1 MPRLVLQPSK
11 YWRVG
16 RRQPPYPSAT
26 SPGRRPIAWCCRR
39 YWNAFVAP
47 GYLASGI
54 TILIATGLHRPATEA
69 EVVEILGPEIASA
82 YAWGNHNARQLSEH
96 RNLGVTSSGTPVY
109 IDERFVSADLRLT
122 LGFIEPHLML
132 GYSGGRKLVAPGQA
146 ARETITVLHSPKF
159 MRDPR
164 AVEGSIE
171 DNPLH
176 RELLEIARMAGHSF
190 MVDVALTRD
199 RRIAGVFAGDLVQAH
214 RRGVEFVSRVMLEML
229 EEPVDAV
236 ITTAAGYPLDLT
248 FYQAV
253 KGITAASHVVKP
265 GGKILLM
272 AACQEGPGA
281 PEFRRMLQTCSS
293 WEQFL
298 NRHRRDARRDRPV
311 ATREA
316 RPHRPPGGA
325 SFLCAGSRR
334 RVLSPP
340 LGNRIL
346 LCLRQRR
353 GPGALPRPRFDH
365 RRHPRGTLRAG
376 QVPQASRVRGTA
388 GGSSQ
393 AGVADTLTRRVQE
406 AGEPDDEL
414 AWRPPDA
421 FPRGGRR
428 GAAPC
433 REARS
438 LPGGLRG
445 NSWTPPSDPRRLEAA

>member
-1 MPRLVLQPSK
+1 MRTHLSFGSSGLDVELPGGFDYRFLEARSAQPLADAAAAIEQALDAPIGTPALEVLARGKKTAAISVCDITRPAPNRLVL
-11 YWRVG
+11 
-16 RRQPPYPSAT
+16 PPVLERLHRA
-26 SPGRRPIAWCCRR
+26 
-39 YWNAFVAP
+39 
-47 GYLASGI
+47 GI
-54 TILIATGLHRPATEA
+54 PREGVTILIATGLHRPATEA

-82 YAWGNHNARQLSEH
+82 YRWGNHNARQLAEH
-96 RNLGVTSSGTPVY
+96 RSLGVTASGTPVY

-176 RELLEIARMAGHSF
+176 RELLEIARMAGHNF

-199 RRIAGVFAGDLVQAH
+199 RRVAGVFAGDLVQAH

-298 NRHRRDARRDRPV
+298 NDIDGTPVEIDQWQLEKLALIARQAELLFYVPGLS
-311 ATREA
+311 AEYY
-316 RPHRPPGGA
+316 PH
-325 SFLCAGSRR
+325 LW
-334 RVLSPP
+334 
-340 LGNRIL
+340 
-346 LCLRQRR
+346 
-353 GPGALPRPRFDH
+353 
-365 RRHPRGTLRAG
+365 
-376 QVPQASRVRGTA
+376 GTA
-388 GGSSQ
+388 YSS
-393 AGVADTLTRRVQE
+393 ASASLE
-406 AGEPDDEL
+406 AL
-414 AWRPPDA
+414 
-421 FPRGGRR
+421 
-428 GAAPC
+428 
-433 REARS
+433 ARS
-438 LPGGLRG
+438 LAPGSTIAVIPEGPYVLAKC
-445 NSWTPPSDPRRLEAA
+445 RRA